1 MSDHDPQ
8 HDHNHGDGI
17 TEPMERWTAEFWDE
31 RMGEGNQFQRMLV
44 GPATE
49 RLLELRD
56 GERVLEIEKSP
67 DGRGAPT
74 GLTAPTVRGRV
85 RRTRAPRRTHA
96 KRRPGAAVLATAE
109 KSKK

>member
-1 MSDHDPQ
+1 MPPPGTSAV
-8 HDHNHGDGI
+8 
-17 TEPMERWTAEFWDE
+17 TADSA
-31 RMGEGNQFQRMLV
+31 RSTISEGASSTTVTSVRFVSFTN
-44 GPATE
+44 TS
-49 RLLELRD
+49 
-56 GERVLEIEKSP
+56 IEKSP